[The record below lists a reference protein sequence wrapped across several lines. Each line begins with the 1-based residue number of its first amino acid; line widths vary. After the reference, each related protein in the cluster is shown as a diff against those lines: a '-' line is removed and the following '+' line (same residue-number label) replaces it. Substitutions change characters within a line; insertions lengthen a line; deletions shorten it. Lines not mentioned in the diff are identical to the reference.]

1 MVEDFFD
8 CLVLSPQGTLKTVR
22 LSNNVQGAEWAKI
35 NDKKIIKAFE
45 ASQYLGLLTLLATK
59 KTDYFSKGLLYW
71 RNYIQQYG
79 HALSRCETAFN
90 TQISAFSAPVNFIKH
105 HVKTIPPLPGA
116 EYCSEEA
123 LINLWHGFDDWLQL
137 KISKDYQSITDFL
150 SAELPLWRSVGRIC
164 LHLAENKQDETN
176 PFAFIAT
183 YAATLKSD
191 GKTQYQPLG
200 KALQAYAG
208 AQNKHALMQLLQ
220 PLSDA
225 AKQCDWLN
233 NLVENHDIYHPLAW
247 SPTEAYQLL
256 QSVTTLETAGL
267 TVKLPNWWKKRTKPK
282 VQLLIGN
289 NAASHLSADK
299 LLSFDLNVS
308 LAGEA
313 LTQQETEALMASDN
327 GLTLLRGQW
336 IELDKDKLAEALSHW
351 QTVQDNHADDGLTFI
366 EGMRLLAGINQEIKQ
381 GALENDLQDWCS
393 IEASDAL
400 KTTLASLRAPE
411 TLNTCNV
418 GTLLKANLRHYQ
430 KAGVAWLNLLTGL
443 GLGACL
449 ADDMGLGKT
458 IQIIALLLIQ
468 KKQVK
473 KKSDRLASLLVL
485 PASLLS
491 NWRVEISQ
499 FAPSL
504 KIILLHP
511 SEMKRSDF
519 DLLTK
524 NEGSSLSEFDLVIT
538 TYGMLLRQPWL
549 TNIKWHLT
557 ILDEAQA
564 IKNPSSKQTQQ
575 VKKLSAKAR
584 IALTGTPVE
593 NRLGDLW
600 SLFDFIC
607 PGLLGNS
614 ATFKLFVKS
623 LDESKQNSYEPL
635 RQLVSPY
642 LLRRLKTDKK
652 VISDLPDKTE
662 VNAWCG
668 LSTAQAK
675 LYAQAVNELTTLLK
689 STEDGI
695 KRKGMILAFLTRFKQ
710 ICNHPCQWLNEPD
723 FPEALSGKFLR
734 LRELCEE
741 IASRQEKVLV
751 FTQYRAMIK
760 PLQSFLATIFQD
772 KGLSLHGGTAVKKR
786 QTLVEDFQSDNGS
799 LFFVLSLKAAGTGLN
814 LTAANHVIHFDR
826 WWNPA
831 VENQATDRAFR
842 IGQKKNVLVHKFI
855 CKGTIEEKI
864 NIMLCE
870 KQDLSDRILSS
881 GNELTLTEMNDEQ
894 LLKLVALDVGSL

>member
-1 MVEDFFD
+1 MSEKFIN
-8 CLVLSPQGTLKTVR
+8 CLILSPKGTLKTIL
-22 LSNNVQGAEWAKI
+22 LSNELPGAMSAKI
-35 NDKKIIKAFE
+35 NDVKIINAFE
-45 ASQYLGLLTLLATK
+45 SSQYLGLLTLLATK
-59 KTDYFSKGLLYW
+59 KTDSFSKGLLYW

-90 TQISAFSAPVNFIKH
+90 PQISAFAAPVNFIKQ
-105 HVKTIPPLPGA
+105 HVKSIPPLPGA
-116 EYCSEEA
+116 EYCTEEA
-123 LINLWHGFDDWLQL
+123 LINIWHGFDDWLQL
-137 KISKDYQSITDFL
+137 KITKDYQSITDFL

-183 YAATLKSD
+183 YAAALKSD
-191 GKTQYQPLG
+191 GKTHYQPLG
-200 KALQAYAG
+200 KALQTYAG

-220 PLSDA
+220 PLSEA

-289 NAASHLSADK
+289 NAATHLSVDK

-308 LAGEA
+308 LADET
-313 LTQQETEALMASDN
+313 LTQQEVEALMASDN

-336 IELDKDKLAEALSHW
+336 VELDKEKLAEALSHW
-351 QTVQDNHADDGLTFI
+351 QTVQNNHAEDGLTFI

-381 GALENDLQDWCS
+381 GALEDDLQDWCS
-393 IEASDAL
+393 IEASEAL

-411 TLNTCNV
+411 TLNACNL

-468 KKQVK
+468 KKQIK
-473 KKSDRLASLLVL
+473 KASDRLPSLLVL

-491 NWRVEISQ
+491 NWRTEISQ

-504 KIILLHP
+504 NVILLHP
-511 SEMKRSDF
+511 SEIKRNDF
-519 DLLTK
+519 DLLIESK
-524 NEGSSLSEFDLVIT
+524 GSTLSKFDLVIT

-549 TNIKWHLT
+549 TEIKWHLA

-575 VKKLSAKAR
+575 AKKLLAKAR

-614 ATFKLFVKS
+614 ATFKSFIKS
-623 LDESKQNSYEPL
+623 LDESNRNSYEPL

-652 VISDLPDKTE
+652 VINDLPDKIELT
-662 VNAWCG
+662 AWCG
-668 LSTAQAK
+668 LSKIQAK
-675 LYAQAVNELTTLLK
+675 FYAQAVNELTALLK
-689 STEDGI
+689 STEEGI
-695 KRKGMILAFLTRFKQ
+695 KRKGMVLAFLMRFKQ
-710 ICNHPCQWLNEPD
+710 ICNHPSQWLGEPD
-723 FPEALSGKFLR
+723 FSETVSGKFLR

-760 PLQSFLATIFQD
+760 PLQLFLATIFKE
-772 KGLSLHGGTAVKKR
+772 KGLSLHGGTSVKKR
-786 QTLVEDFQSDNGS
+786 QALVEQFQSDSRS

-842 IGQKKNVLVHKFI
+842 IGQKKNVLVHKFV

-864 NIMLCE
+864 NSMLFE
-870 KQDLSDRILSS
+870 KQDLSDRILNS
-881 GNELTLTEMNDEQ
+881 GSELTLTEMNDEQ
-894 LLKLVALDVGSL
+894 LLKLVALDVNSL